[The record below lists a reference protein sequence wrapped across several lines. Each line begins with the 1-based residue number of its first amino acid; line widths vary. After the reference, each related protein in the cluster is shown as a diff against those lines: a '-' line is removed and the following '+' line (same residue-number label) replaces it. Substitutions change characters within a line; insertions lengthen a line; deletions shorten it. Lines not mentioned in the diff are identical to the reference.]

1 MTNILHNR
9 KADNL
14 KARKKEVTAWL
25 HSQGPILGLSDIIN
39 RAFEAGV
46 AAHSDHAEASRQMAM
61 AKARQQFEAQHNT
74 EPVAFMDVE
83 PGSMLTLLRKEWE

>member
-1 MTNILHNR
+1 MSGILQSR

-14 KARKKEVTAWL
+14 KARMAELTDAIERGE
-25 HSQGPILGLSDIIN
+25 HPGLVIN

-46 AAHSDHAEASRQMAM
+46 AAHSDHMEASRQMM
-61 AKARQQFEAQHNT
+61 LTKYREQP

-83 PGSMLTLLRKEWE
+83 PGSMLTLLRKEGE